1 MTGRL
6 KFLKEK
12 GKTVAKMSFAGMTE
26 KEMLAFI
33 KRHEKEIM
41 KRLNDDAK
49 NKRH

>member
-12 GKTVAKMSFAGMTE
+12 GKTVAKLSLSGMKSE
-26 KEMLAFI
+26 KEMLAFV

-41 KRLNDDAK
+41 RRLKEDDKKQA
-49 NKRH
+49 